1 MNQAKLLCKWDYVPV
16 GRVVGLNKEYLD
28 LGQRIQTTHK
38 TKSQILSL
46 QSNPSSY
53 DPYYFSFFFLLAS
66 HRITWLFLVLEYYGI
81 VIYHWRVREG
91 LPFSIYSAIFSE
103 NCKIDQNSNL
113 TPVKVLAAHSCKT
126 KNWWS
131 STLTF
136 PKIAFLHGGDWL
148 MSVIRN
154 RLHVAMGVI
163 SHRWQKTSKC
173 GKNIRDTLCC
183 ALHDTSCFC
192 HILTSSVTYFR
203 REN

>member
-1 MNQAKLLCKWDYVPV
+1 MEWRN
-16 GRVVGLNKEYLD
+16 
-28 LGQRIQTTHK
+28 K
-38 TKSQILSL
+38 TKC
-46 QSNPSSY
+46 
-53 DPYYFSFFFLLAS
+53 F
-66 HRITWLFLVLEYYGI
+66 YGI

-136 PKIAFLHGGDWL
+136 PKITFLHGGDWL

-173 GKNIRDTLCC
+173 DK
-183 ALHDTSCFC
+183 TSVTHSVVPYMTFLVSATFWHHLLPISEEKIKKILKYDMTC
-192 HILTSSVTYFR
+192 HIQLHCYLVWANIAKILS
-203 REN
+203 

>member
-1 MNQAKLLCKWDYVPV
+1 MEWRN
-16 GRVVGLNKEYLD
+16 
-28 LGQRIQTTHK
+28 K
-38 TKSQILSL
+38 TKC
-46 QSNPSSY
+46 
-53 DPYYFSFFFLLAS
+53 F
-66 HRITWLFLVLEYYGI
+66 YGI
-81 VIYHWRVREG
+81 VIYHWRVRKG
-91 LPFSIYSAIFSE
+91 LPLSIYSAICSE

-136 PKIAFLHGGDWL
+136 PKITFLHGGDWL

-173 GKNIRDTLCC
+173 GKNIRDTLLC
-183 ALHDTSCFC
+183 
-192 HILTSSVTYFR
+192 LTWHFLFLPHFDIICYLFQKRKVWRY
-203 REN
+203 

>member
-1 MNQAKLLCKWDYVPV
+1 MEWRN
-16 GRVVGLNKEYLD
+16 
-28 LGQRIQTTHK
+28 K
-38 TKSQILSL
+38 TKC
-46 QSNPSSY
+46 
-53 DPYYFSFFFLLAS
+53 F
-66 HRITWLFLVLEYYGI
+66 YGI
-81 VIYHWRVREG
+81 VIYHWRVRKG
-91 LPFSIYSAIFSE
+91 LPLSIYSAICSE

-136 PKIAFLHGGDWL
+136 PKIAFLHGGDWI

-173 GKNIRDTLCC
+173 DKNISDTLLCLTWHFLFLPHFDIIC
-183 ALHDTSCFC
+183 YLFQKRKLRRYYHVTWHATSNY
-192 HILTSSVTYFR
+192 IVI
-203 REN
+203 

>member
-1 MNQAKLLCKWDYVPV
+1 MEWRN
-16 GRVVGLNKEYLD
+16 
-28 LGQRIQTTHK
+28 K
-38 TKSQILSL
+38 TKC
-46 QSNPSSY
+46 
-53 DPYYFSFFFLLAS
+53 F
-66 HRITWLFLVLEYYGI
+66 YGI

-173 GKNIRDTLCC
+173 GKNIPDTLCC

-192 HILTSSVTYFR
+192 HILTAQGIDWYSCSLNFWLLSNNFFVIKW
-203 REN
+203 

>member
-1 MNQAKLLCKWDYVPV
+1 MELRN
-16 GRVVGLNKEYLD
+16 
-28 LGQRIQTTHK
+28 K
-38 TKSQILSL
+38 TKC
-46 QSNPSSY
+46 
-53 DPYYFSFFFLLAS
+53 F
-66 HRITWLFLVLEYYGI
+66 YGI

-154 RLHVAMGVI
+154 RLHVAMDVI
-163 SHRWQKTSKC
+163 SHDRRHQNVVRTSVTHSVVPYM
-173 GKNIRDTLCC
+173 TLLVL
-183 ALHDTSCFC
+183 ATFWHHLFPISEEKIKKILKYDMTC
-192 HILTSSVTYFR
+192 HIQLQCYLVWANITKILS
-203 REN
+203 

>member
-1 MNQAKLLCKWDYVPV
+1 MEWRN
-16 GRVVGLNKEYLD
+16 
-28 LGQRIQTTHK
+28 K
-38 TKSQILSL
+38 TKC
-46 QSNPSSY
+46 
-53 DPYYFSFFFLLAS
+53 F
-66 HRITWLFLVLEYYGI
+66 YGI

-203 REN
+203 REKYEDTKIWHDMPHPITLLFSLSKHCQNFVIVGHGVSMRRQKYLKSW

>member
-1 MNQAKLLCKWDYVPV
+1 MAQEKFHFNLMEVSFWWNEEIKQNAFMVLLFIIGGL
-16 GRVVGLNKEYLD
+16 GRVCLSVY
-28 LGQRIQTTHK
+28 
-38 TKSQILSL
+38 IL
-46 QSNPSSY
+46 P
-53 DPYYFSFFFLLAS
+53 
-66 HRITWLFLVLEYYGI
+66 
-81 VIYHWRVREG
+81 
-91 LPFSIYSAIFSE
+91 FSE

-203 REN
+203 REKYEDTKIWHDMPHPITLLFSLSKHCQNFVIVGHDVSMRRQKYLQSW